1 MIGLLFAAPAF
12 VAPASALVSRRAAVT
27 MNAEPEATR
36 DSAPPVAFTTPPTR
50 ATDFARDKAPTS
62 GYTLSLDGG
71 ERTIADVKAAQVKA
85 AKGFTK
91 ADGDSD
97 LKRVQKGW
105 TTN

>member
-50 ATDFARDKAPTS
+50 ATGGTGQASGGAEVVQLGIQFVPPLQQHVRAARP
-62 GYTLSLDGG
+62 
-71 ERTIADVKAAQVKA
+71 I
-85 AKGFTK
+85 
-91 ADGDSD
+91 
-97 LKRVQKGW
+97 RVP
-105 TTN
+105 